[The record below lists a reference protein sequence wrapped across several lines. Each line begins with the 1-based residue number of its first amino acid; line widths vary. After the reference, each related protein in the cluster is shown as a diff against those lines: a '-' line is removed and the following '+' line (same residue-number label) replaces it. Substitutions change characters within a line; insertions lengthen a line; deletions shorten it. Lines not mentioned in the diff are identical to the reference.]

1 VEDRPPIVDPSS
13 AGPPAGGNRWL
24 EGSGRRGAAYDERF
38 AALAARGHDVHGEA
52 DLVESLGVRAVL
64 DAGCG
69 TGRVAIELAGRGV
82 DVVGADV
89 DPAMLDAARVKRP
102 DLVWVEGDLAAL
114 SLGRPFDAV
123 VMAGNVMIF
132 VTPGTEGAVLANL
145 ARHLEPGGWLVAGF
159 SLQPGDLDLVT
170 YDRLAVDARLTLVD
184 RWATWERAPFLP
196 GGHYAVSVHR
206 LVGGSR
212 QRSGSRPR
220 SFLSID

>member
-1 VEDRPPIVDPSS
+1 VEDRPPIVGPLS

-38 AALAARGHDVHGEA
+38 AALAAQGHDVHGEA
-52 DLVESLGVRAVL
+52 DLVESLGARTVL

-69 TGRVAIELAGRGV
+69 TGRVAIELADRGV

-89 DPAMLDAARVKRP
+89 DPAMLDAARAKRP
-102 DLVWVEGDLAAL
+102 DLVWIEGDLATL
-114 SLGRPFDAV
+114 SLGRTFDAV
-123 VMAGNVMIF
+123 VMAGNIMIF

-170 YDRLAVDARLTLVD
+170 YDRLAVDARLALVD

-196 GGHYAVSVHR
+196 GSHYAVSVHR
-206 LVGGSR
+206 LAGGT
-212 QRSGSRPR
+212 
-220 SFLSID
+220 LIATE

>member
-1 VEDRPPIVDPSS
+1 MEDRPPIVDPSS

-69 TGRVAIELAGRGV
+69 TGRVAIELADRGV

-170 YDRLAVDARLTLVD
+170 YDRLAADARLTLVD